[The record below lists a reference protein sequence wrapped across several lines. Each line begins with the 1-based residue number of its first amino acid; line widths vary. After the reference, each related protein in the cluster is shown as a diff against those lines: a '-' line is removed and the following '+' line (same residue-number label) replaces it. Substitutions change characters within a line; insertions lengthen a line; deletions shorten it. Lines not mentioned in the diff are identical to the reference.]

1 MNNFIVKYC
10 KKCNYYYY
18 RKKLANNY
26 KYTCYCGYSC
36 INYNVADIIEYK
48 LLNSSQY
55 KIANLI
61 LDLYEFNRIFK
72 LTNMDIDKF
81 YLVIKNILNIIFK
94 NCCNSHTDLLFIIA
108 GALVLKN
115 KRFKYNNILY
125 MNFNNAL
132 FILSLDFYFS
142 IIFISDFSF
151 SLSEWKKL
159 IFNINP
165 IIKKRNCEY
174 AQHMTCSH
182 NKNKP
187 LTDSD
192 QNLNI
197 YYLYIN
203 YLKKINYN
211 IYIQDDIIFKHFEII
226 INK

>member
-10 KKCNYYYY
+10 KNCNYYYY

-26 KYTCYCGYSC
+26 TYTCYCSYNC
-36 INYNVADIIEYK
+36 INYNVADIIDYK

-55 KIANLI
+55 KTIDLI
-61 LDLYEFNRIFK
+61 WDFYGFNNIFK
-72 LTNMDIDKF
+72 LTNTDIDKF

-94 NCCNSHTDLLFIIA
+94 KCCNSYTDLLFIIA

-115 KRFKYNNILY
+115 KRFKYYNILY

-142 IIFISDFSF
+142 IIFISDFNF
-151 SLSEWKKL
+151 SLAEWKKL
-159 IFNINP
+159 IYNINP
-165 IIKKRNCEY
+165 IIKKVNGEY
-174 AQHMTCSH
+174 VQHMTCSH
-182 NKNKP
+182 NKNKS
-187 LTDSD
+187 LTDFN

-203 YLKKINYN
+203 YLRKINYN
-211 IYIQDDIIFKHFEII
+211 IYIPDDIIFKYFEII